1 MVEEDFNNVGD
12 WVMKASLV
20 MKVCRFCKQI
30 LSMFKTFVT
39 RDTFIAPSLTLEG
52 DGNER
57 FAYDNSYRVKD

>member
-1 MVEEDFNNVGD
+1 
-12 WVMKASLV
+12 MKASLV